1 MLVLGIETSCD
12 ETAAAI
18 VRDEREILANVVH
31 SQVDTHKVY
40 GGVVPEL
47 ASREHIKKIRPIVE
61 QAFSDAGLGIN
72 QIDGIAATSGPGL
85 VGSLLV
91 GLTYAKAIAFSTG
104 KPMVGVNHIEGHIYS
119 VFLDRPEVEFPA
131 LALVVSGGHTNLFW
145 VESETGDWS
154 HLTYKLIGKTRD
166 DAAGEA
172 YDKVAKLLGLT
183 YPGGPVIDRLTS
195 LGTRGAVRFP
205 VARISDQTM
214 DFSFSGVKSAVLR
227 KVKEEDLGPKNEE
240 QSRSDP
246 ARLDLLTGFQESVVA
261 ALVSRTI
268 QAARELHPRSIM
280 LSGGVAANS
289 RLREAMAEAVSA
301 RELAFYCPRPVY
313 TGDNAAMIAAA
324 GSFKLKRGE
333 RDKYDLNADPNLK
346 LAMGAKPSKAGRWKS

>member
-18 VRDEREILANVVH
+18 VTDERKILANVVH

-47 ASREHIKKIRPIVE
+47 ASREHIRKIRPIVE
-61 QAFSDAGLGIN
+61 QAFSDAKIGIDG
-72 QIDGIAATSGPGL
+72 IDGIAATSGPGL

-104 KPMVGVNHIEGHIYS
+104 KPMVGVDHIEGHIYS
-119 VFLDRPEVEFPA
+119 TFLENPEVEFPA

-145 VESETGDWS
+145 VESKRGDWS
-154 HLTYKLIGKTRD
+154 HLTYRLVGKTRD

-183 YPGGPVIDRLTS
+183 YPGGPVIDRLAS

-205 VARISDQTM
+205 VAKISDQTM
-214 DFSFSGVKSAVLR
+214 DFSFSGIKTAVLR
-227 KVKEEDLGPKNEE
+227 KVKEENLEPKNEE
-240 QSRSDP
+240 QSRRDP
-246 ARLDLLTGFQESVVA
+246 VRLDLLTGFQESVVA

-268 QAARELHPRSIM
+268 EAARQLHPRSVM

-289 RLREAMAEAVSA
+289 RLREAMAEAA
-301 RELAFYCPRPVY
+301 NERELTFFCPRPIF
-313 TGDNAAMIAAA
+313 TSDNAAMIALA
-324 GSFKLKRGE
+324 GAFKLKRGE
-333 RDKYDLNADPNLK
+333 RDDYNLNADPNLK
-346 LAMGAKPSKAGRWKS
+346 LAPAARPSKAGRWKS